1 MSYVIN
7 ENIGKF
13 IILVNILHRFFL
25 RDIHEEYFSLK
36 DADDE
41 QNNFAA

>member
-25 RDIHEEYFSLK
+25 RVIHEEYFSLK

-41 QNNFAA
+41 LNNFAA

>member
-1 MSYVIN
+1 MNYVIN

-13 IILVNILHRFFL
+13 VILVNILHRFFL
-25 RDIHEEYFSLK
+25 GDIHEEYFSSK